1 MSVLTEEY
9 LRKMMSE
16 GVIHEKGIMNISK
29 DTIITPSAKTFLI
42 EKNITTTN
50 EPIVQVEKLEEK
62 KEMEEKK
69 QDGIYETL
77 FGVKLNEKPEHMTHL
92 RGNLLVFKNHPRI
105 RLRGAIDQL
114 ESNII
119 LFQIKCK
126 QEIKENKHGKEQIT
140 ISDVSGKE
148 IKVMSDNYQ
157 LLIDDLEE
165 IIAFIRRLLRCELTQ
180 EEVGNFLLQGLN
192 EDAIHEQSYHPSKY
206 FGIRHFLPGYQYGE
220 VVANLNYLRT
230 RTREVELLAFTAFQ
244 DENGQIRRVDIIR
257 AFNRLSSL
265 FWIMMFKWLSGKY
278 H

>member
-42 EKNITTTN
+42 EKNIITTN

>member
-220 VVANLNYLRT
+220 IVANLNYLRT